1 MNSFPIVFP
10 YLVMQT
16 LNQALLSD
24 KAKTLTDFLVH
35 MIPIVK
41 SIFVCKIPLG
51 TQNLMQ
57 MPYFAAG

>member
-1 MNSFPIVFP
+1 MDSFPIVFP

-35 MIPIVK
+35 MIPIPNGRI
-41 SIFVCKIPLG
+41 STPLS
-51 TQNLMQ
+51 
-57 MPYFAAG
+57 